1 MSNHIRLGHPVV
13 FIKLKD
19 NKIVSGFSQTHTYIY
34 IYIYICV
41 CVCVCVCEEIRCKE
55 NDRINFCRMP
65 VDVPLCTVSFK

>member
-19 NKIVSGFSQTHTYIY
+19 NKIVSGFSQTQPYIY

-41 CVCVCVCEEIRCKE
+41 CVCVCVCGCVWNQKFFYDIK
-55 NDRINFCRMP
+55 
-65 VDVPLCTVSFK
+65 